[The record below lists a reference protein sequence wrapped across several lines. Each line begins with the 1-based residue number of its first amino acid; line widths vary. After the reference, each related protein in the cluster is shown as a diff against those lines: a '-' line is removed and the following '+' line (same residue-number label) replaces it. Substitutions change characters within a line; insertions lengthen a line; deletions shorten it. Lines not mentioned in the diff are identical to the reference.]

1 MGEEVVR
8 SEVDDTWETRDDA
21 QDELEVLEK
30 HEEHVDNDQNERET
44 KTNINFEAPLKH
56 QSRENV
62 CKPEEVSSNKKP
74 TVAEIIKDNRER
86 DSSNWE
92 VFTVSSPKNKMM
104 FNLWLA
110 GNRPSVI
117 RSNAFGWI
125 CIILDSD
132 YQSKYYQ
139 ICFRILDAREY
150 WKYMPNK
157 NQNSL
162 VGVARRF
169 KVTLGK
175 WMVQV
180 PSEKVDEVWG
190 LIATA
195 IFNEDFGSAVLSAKI
210 SPKGDE
216 NGVED
221 PNMHVICVYTS
232 DFTNMEEVVKVEN
245 VLTS

>member
-1 MGEEVVR
+1 MGEVVVR
-8 SEVDDTWETRDDA
+8 SEVDDTLDTRDHA
-21 QDELEVLEK
+21 QDKLEVLEEQK
-30 HEEHVDNDQNERET
+30 EHVDNDQNKPKT
-44 KTNINFEAPLKH
+44 KINSNFEASLNLE
-56 QSRENV
+56 SRENV
-62 CKPEEVSSNKKP
+62 CKPGVVKSNKKP
-74 TVAEIIKDNRER
+74 TVTELIKDNRER
-86 DSSNWE
+86 DDGYWE

-162 VGVARRF
+162 VDVARRF

-195 IFNEDFGSAVLSAKI
+195 IFNEDFGSAVLSAKV

-216 NGVED
+216 NSVED
-221 PNMHVICVYTS
+221 PNMHVICVYT
-232 DFTNMEEVVKVEN
+232 
-245 VLTS
+245 

>member
-21 QDELEVLEK
+21 QDELEVLEE
-30 HEEHVDNDQNERET
+30 HEEHVEHVDNDQNEPEI
-44 KTNINFEAPLKH
+44 KTNINFEASLKH
-56 QSRENV
+56 QSREND
-62 CKPEEVSSNKKP
+62 CKPEEVSSNHKP

-86 DSSNWE
+86 DNSNWE
-92 VFTVSSPKNKMM
+92 VFKISSPKNKMM

-162 VGVARRF
+162 VDVARRF

-175 WMVQV
+175 WMVQT
-180 PSEKVDEVWG
+180 PG
-190 LIATA
+190 T
-195 IFNEDFGSAVLSAKI
+195 F
-210 SPKGDE
+210 
-216 NGVED
+216 
-221 PNMHVICVYTS
+221 
-232 DFTNMEEVVKVEN
+232 
-245 VLTS
+245 